1 MSDDGMT
8 LDSQRRAVYLDAL
21 NIRRWEP
28 RNPELSGSVTEVS
41 DHVSSEGAWEPL
53 RSAVANCTA
62 CALSASRTQTVFG
75 SGSPSAGWVIV
86 GEAPGEQEDLRGE
99 PFVGRAGQLLT
110 EMLRAVGQA
119 REDVFICNVL
129 KCRPPQ
135 NRDPLP
141 EETAH
146 CLPFLRQQLALLK
159 PRVIVAVGRIA
170 AQNILSTQ
178 ASLSNLRGQTHDYAG
193 IPLIVTYHPAY
204 LLRSPR
210 EKAKAWQDLMT
221 ARRIHDRQDA

>member
-1 MSDDGMT
+1 
-8 LDSQRRAVYLDAL
+8 
-21 NIRRWEP
+21 
-28 RNPELSGSVTEVS
+28 
-41 DHVSSEGAWEPL
+41 
-53 RSAVANCTA
+53 
-62 CALSASRTQTVFG
+62 
-75 SGSPSAGWVIV
+75 
-86 GEAPGEQEDLRGE
+86 
-99 PFVGRAGQLLT
+99 
-110 EMLRAVGQA
+110 MLRAVGQA